1 MVNTAPSM
9 DLSEPVVRLGT
20 RGDALLLAKLGAR
33 TFRESSPHTP
43 HEDLESYLK
52 ENFTCEKLFA
62 YLNVKS
68 AAALTLEKSGRAIGY
83 ALLYPGQAPNRLV
96 PPHSIQLERF
106 YILEEWTGRRL

>member
-9 DLSEPVVRLGT
+9 DLSEPVVRPGI
-20 RGDALLLAKLGAR
+20 RGDALLLAELGAR

-62 YLNVKS
+62 YLSVKS
-68 AAALTLEKSGRAIGY
+68 AAALILEKSG
-83 ALLYPGQAPNRLV
+83 QADWICSSVSWSGTESVSASPFD
-96 PPHSIQLERF
+96 P
-106 YILEEWTGRRL
+106 T